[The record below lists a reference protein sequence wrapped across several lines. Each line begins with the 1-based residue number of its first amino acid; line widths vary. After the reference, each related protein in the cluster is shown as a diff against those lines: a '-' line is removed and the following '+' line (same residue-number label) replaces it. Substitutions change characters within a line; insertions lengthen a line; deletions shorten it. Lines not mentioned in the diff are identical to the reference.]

1 MLKTDESPFMFVSI
15 LISIILLLVVG
26 LALWCVAI
34 LKKNRMKKLQ
44 IAFRIVNSN
53 ILQLRD
59 IRRQGIVI
67 G

>member
-1 MLKTDESPFMFVSI
+1 MLKNDESPFMFISI
-15 LISIILLLVVG
+15 LISIILLLVAG
-26 LALWCVAI
+26 LTLWCFAI

-44 IAFRIVNSN
+44 IAYRIVNSN

>member
-1 MLKTDESPFMFVSI
+1 MLKNDESPFMFVSI

-26 LALWCVAI
+26 LSLWCVAI

-44 IAFRIVNSN
+44 IAYRIVNSN

-59 IRRQGIVI
+59 IRRQGIVV